1 MLVLT
6 RRSND
11 KIRFPQV
18 GVTVHF
24 LRIQSGQVKVGVD
37 APREI
42 TILRDEVKQGPEAA
56 AGLDRQIRR
65 LPKEIRHDIRNELH
79 QVSIGLHLYKELMAA
94 SLTAEADDV
103 FGDVTAAI
111 KRLNQVDALRGPND
125 ETSAPPSNTVL
136 IVEDKL
142 NEREMLANLLRLKN
156 LEVVTVS
163 DGDEA
168 IRYFKENST
177 PGYML
182 IDMQMPNCDG
192 ATVLK
197 SLHAEG
203 KLKETKVFA
212 ISGLSPEV
220 YGVSIGDKGV
230 DQWFPKPLDPGYL
243 LDAMAVSA

>member
-6 RRSND
+6 RRLND
-11 KIRFPQV
+11 KITFPQV

-42 TILRDEVKQGPEAA
+42 TILRDEIKDGPEAA
-56 AGLDRQIRR
+56 EGLDRQIRR
-65 LPKEIRHDIRNELH
+65 LPREIRHDIRNELH
-79 QVSIGLHLYKELMAA
+79 QVSIGLHLYKELVSA
-94 SLTAEADDV
+94 SLTDEAESV

-111 KRLNQVDALRGPND
+111 KRLNQVGALRGPND
-125 ETSAPPSNTVL
+125 QDDLPSSSTVL

-156 LEVVTVS
+156 LEVVTVC

-168 IRYFKENST
+168 IKYFEQQPT
-177 PGYML
+177 PGYLL
-182 IDMQMPNCDG
+182 IDMQMPKCDG

-197 SLHAEG
+197 SLHSKG
-203 KLKETKVFA
+203 RLGNTKVFA

-220 YGVSIGDKGV
+220 YGVSIGDEGV